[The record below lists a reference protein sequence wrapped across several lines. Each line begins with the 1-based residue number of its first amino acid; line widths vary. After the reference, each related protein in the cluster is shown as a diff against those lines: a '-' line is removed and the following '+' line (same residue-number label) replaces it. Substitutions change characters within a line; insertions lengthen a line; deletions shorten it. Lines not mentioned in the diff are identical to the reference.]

1 MSIVTQEPKVQPNG
15 RYSVKETAKLLGVH
29 RNTLLKYTNKG
40 TIRCGIRRSTT
51 RKFYTGMEIIRFW
64 RAQL

>member
-1 MSIVTQEPKVQPNG
+1 MSLVTQEPKVKPQG
-15 RYSVKETAKLLGVH
+15 RYSVKQTAELLGVH

-40 TIRCGIRRSTT
+40 TIRCGVRRSTT
-51 RKFYTGMEIIRFW
+51 RKFYTGAEIIRFW

>member
-1 MSIVTQEPKVQPNG
+1 MNMVTQEPNVRPDG
-15 RYSVKETAKLLGVH
+15 RYSVKQTAALLGFH

-51 RKFYTGMEIIRFW
+51 RKFYTGAEIIRFW
-64 RAQL
+64 KAQL